1 MESTLLNRITIN
13 DELCNGQPTI
23 RGYRLTVQT
32 VLEFIFAGTLA
43 EELLEQYPFL
53 EAEDIEACKQ
63 FAILMMNNKYSIK
76 EVAA

>member
-32 VLEFIFAGTLA
+32 VLEFIFAGTSA

>member
-32 VLEFIFAGTLA
+32 VLEFIFAGTSA

-63 FAILMMNNKYSIK
+63 FAILMMNNKY
-76 EVAA
+76 